1 MSSRIDLSTLTAAER
16 LSLIDDLWESLS
28 DEAALPMSPSLGR
41 ELDRRVEEAQ
51 QSPEEGRDWE
61 TIRSDLEGGRS
72 R

>member
-41 ELDRRVEEAQ
+41 ELDRRVEEAH
-51 QSPEEGRDWE
+51 QSPKEGRDWE
-61 TIRSDLEGGRS
+61 AIRSDLEGRS
-72 R
+72 G

>member
-1 MSSRIDLSTLTAAER
+1 MREVLELHAV
-16 LSLIDDLWESLS
+16 DDLWESLS

-61 TIRSDLEGGRS
+61 TIRLDFEGRS
-72 R
+72 G